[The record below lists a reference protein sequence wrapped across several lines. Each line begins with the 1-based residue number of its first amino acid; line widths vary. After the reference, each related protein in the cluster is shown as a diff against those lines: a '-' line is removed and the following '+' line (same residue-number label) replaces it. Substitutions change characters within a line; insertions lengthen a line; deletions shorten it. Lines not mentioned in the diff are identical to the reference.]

1 MFDRGNTLS
10 WFQSTEIRIE
20 AFVAVLC
27 AYLFIVQICT
37 RERPFIEPSIFRDRN
52 FTMATLLGFVLGF
65 NMMASMALLP
75 PFMQTLLNYPVL
87 DTGMLLAPRGVGMM
101 ISMTLV
107 GRLVERVDARHVITL
122 GLLVS
127 AYSVWEMTLF
137 DINVQE
143 SQLMYTGFV
152 QGIGMGCTFVPLS
165 TIAFSTIDP
174 RKRADAVGF
183 YSLGRN
189 VGSSIG
195 VSILMGALAVFV
207 RQNRSWLTN
216 EINPYNHVLG
226 GGVLPAQMDLSNKAG
241 LEMFNFIVQREA
253 MMLGYLND
261 FRLMLVFSLIA
272 IPLVYVMRDGRPR
285 SGR

>member
-1 MFDRGNTLS
+1 
-10 WFQSTEIRIE
+10 
-20 AFVAVLC
+20 
-27 AYLFIVQICT
+27 
-37 RERPFIEPSIFRDRN
+37 
-52 FTMATLLGFVLGF
+52 
-65 NMMASMALLP
+65 
-75 PFMQTLLNYPVL
+75 
-87 DTGMLLAPRGVGMM
+87 M

-107 GRLVERVDARHVITL
+107 GRLVERTDARHVITL
-122 GLLVS
+122 GLLIS
-127 AYSVWEMTLF
+127 AYSIWEMTLF
-137 DINVQE
+137 DANVQE

-195 VSILMGALAVFV
+195 VSILMGALAIFV

-216 EINPYNHVLG
+216 EINPYNHVLAG
-226 GGVLPAQMDLSNKAG
+226 GILPMQMDLTNKAG
-241 LEMFNFIVQREA
+241 LEMFNFVVQREA

-261 FRLMLVFSLIA
+261 FRLMLIFSLIA
-272 IPLVYVMRDGRPR
+272 IPLAYMMRDGRQR
-285 SGR
+285 KA